1 MPEVAGDAAILINPY
16 STAEI
21 SQAMEKIANSQ
32 ELTSQLSQLG
42 LERAKKF
49 SWDKT
54 GIATVEVL
62 SRYL

>member
-1 MPEVAGDAAILINPY
+1 
-16 STAEI
+16 
-21 SQAMEKIANSQ
+21 MEKIANSQ
-32 ELTSQLSQLG
+32 ELAAQLSQLG